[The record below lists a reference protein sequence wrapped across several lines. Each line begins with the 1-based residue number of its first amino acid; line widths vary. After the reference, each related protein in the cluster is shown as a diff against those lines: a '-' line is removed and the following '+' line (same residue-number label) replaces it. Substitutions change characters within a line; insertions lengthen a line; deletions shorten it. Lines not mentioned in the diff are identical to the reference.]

1 MSNVYHNVRGDLLG
15 SFNDRDVHYE
25 HTREV
30 EASKISKENAA
41 TIALNALQLTLWS
54 H

>member
-25 HTREV
+25 RTREV
-30 EASKISKENAA
+30 EASKISKKKTATTAINA
-41 TIALNALQLTLWS
+41 IQLTLWS

>member
-30 EASKISKENAA
+30 EASKISKKNDA
-41 TIALNALQLTLWS
+41 TTALNALQLTL
-54 H
+54 